1 MQALLV
7 DHFGGPE
14 VITVGELPLPEPAQG
29 EVLVR
34 VVAAGI
40 GPWDVEQRRGG
51 WKGSLPYVPGA
62 QFAGVVVGNTG
73 DDAAFEDGEEVY
85 GWAGPGGCHA
95 EYVTC
100 QAERLAPIPDGLR
113 MTDAAAVP
121 VDALTAEQGITG
133 VLAVG
138 AGDQVLITA
147 AASGLGQFA
156 VQLARAAGASVVAT
170 ANRRDHEFVHKLGA
184 AVVIDQTSLDWP
196 DQVRE
201 ATYGGPQRVLA
212 CTASSVP
219 GAARAAR
226 DGATIAA
233 PFRGQFPDAHRVDWR
248 PYEGQPSG
256 SDLIRM
262 APQFDDGTL
271 SVQVAGMYY
280 WQEAAK
286 AYRAAEQ
293 GDTPGEIVLIVDV
306 DLAATLEV

>member
-7 DHFGGPE
+7 DHFGGAE
-14 VITVGELPLPEPAQG
+14 VIRGGELAIPEPAQG

-34 VVAAGI
+34 VLAAGI

-62 QFAGVVVGNTG
+62 QFAGVVVGDTG

-85 GWAGPGGCHA
+85 GWPGPGGCHA

-100 QAERLAPIPDGLR
+100 QAERMAPIPEGLR

-121 VDALTAEQGITG
+121 VDALTAEQGIADILT
-133 VLAVG
+133 VG

-147 AASGLGQFA
+147 AAGGLGQFA
-156 VQLARAAGASVVAT
+156 VRLARALGANVVAT
-170 ANRRDHEFVHKLGA
+170 ANRRDHELVHKMGA
-184 AVVIDQTSLDWP
+184 AVVVDQTSLDWP

-201 ATYGGPQRVLA
+201 ATDGGPHRVLA

-226 DGATIAA
+226 DGATIAT
-233 PFRGQFPDAHRVDWR
+233 PFRGEFPDAHRIDWR
-248 PYEGQPSG
+248 PYEGRPSG
-256 SDLIRM
+256 SGLIRL
-262 APQFDDGTL
+262 APWFDDGTL
-271 SVQVAGMYY
+271 SVEVAAMYY

-286 AYRAAEQ
+286 AYRALEQ
-293 GDTPGEIVLIVDV
+293 GDTPGEVVLVIDV
-306 DLAATLEV
+306 DLAASLEI